1 MALVVPMSSFR
12 DTLKKVFRSIKGL
25 SAKMVVGPSE
35 VSKLEDDEFY
45 DIILVDESHRLRR
58 RVNLGAY
65 FGAFDKAAIRLD
77 MDKMACSELDWVLK
91 KSRKSL
97 LFYDEN
103 QSIKPSDAKKNDF
116 DKLKSSS
123 TTNIIK
129 LKSQFRVK
137 GGNGYVEYIKGLL
150 ECNLKSTE
158 KYYSKDY
165 EFLLF
170 NSLEDMVEQIKDK
183 NEIHD
188 LSRLVAGFSWPWI
201 SNKDKTKYD
210 INIGDVSLRWNGTN
224 KDWINS
230 ENAIDEVGCIHTTQ
244 GYDLNYTGLIFGNE
258 ISYDKVNNEIV
269 INSEEYYDKNGKQS
283 IKCPLELKSFIINIY
298 KTIMLRG
305 IKGTYLY
312 ICDDNLREYFSKH
325 IEIFENEVQHKKIL
339 LLDEEIENSIPYY
352 DLKIAAGSFSD
363 DQIAGLTKY
372 VELPVDINFSSDY
385 FACKVFG
392 ESMNKVIPNGS
403 ICLFKKYYGGSRN
416 GEIVLVESSDIQD
429 SDFGSGYTIKEY
441 ESLKSIDNTGGWK
454 HSSIRLK
461 PLSDD
466 KSFENINL
474 VEDESV
480 SLNVLGKFI
489 RVL

>member
-1 MALVVPMSSFR
+1 MNCS
-12 DTLKKVFRSIKGL
+12 LK
-25 SAKMVVGPSE
+25 A
-35 VSKLEDDEFY
+35 D
-45 DIILVDESHRLRR
+45 
-58 RVNLGAY
+58 
-65 FGAFDKAAIRLD
+65 
-77 MDKMACSELDWVLK
+77 
-91 KSRKSL
+91 
-97 LFYDEN
+97 
-103 QSIKPSDAKKNDF
+103 
-116 DKLKSSS
+116 
-123 TTNIIK
+123 
-129 LKSQFRVK
+129 
-137 GGNGYVEYIKGLL
+137 
-150 ECNLKSTE
+150 E
-158 KYYSKDY
+158 KYSSKDY

-170 NSLEDMVEQIKDK
+170 SSLGDMISKIKEKNDK
-183 NEIHD
+183 HR
-188 LSRLVAGFSWPWI
+188 LSRLVAGYSWPWI
-201 SNKDKTKYD
+201 SNKDKTKFD
-210 INIGDVSLRWNGTN
+210 INIDGISLKWNGTS

-230 ENAIDEVGCIHTTQ
+230 EGAIDEVGCIHTTQ

-258 ISYDKVNNEIV
+258 ISYDKANNEIV

-325 IEIFENEVQHKKIL
+325 IEMFEKANQKEKII
-339 LLDEEIENSIPYY
+339 LLDEEVNNSIPYY
-352 DLKIAAGSFSD
+352 DLKVAAGNFSE
-363 DQIAGLTKY
+363 DQIASGNKWL
-372 VELPVDINFSSDY
+372 ELPKDINYSNDY

-403 ICLFKKYYGGSRN
+403 VCLFKKYYGGSRN
-416 GEIVLVESSDIQD
+416 GEIVLVESSSIQD

-441 ESLKSIDNTGGWK
+441 ESLKSIDNTGGWS

-461 PLSDD
+461 PLSYD

>member
-1 MALVVPMSSFR
+1 
-12 DTLKKVFRSIKGL
+12 
-25 SAKMVVGPSE
+25 
-35 VSKLEDDEFY
+35 
-45 DIILVDESHRLRR
+45 
-58 RVNLGAY
+58 
-65 FGAFDKAAIRLD
+65 
-77 MDKMACSELDWVLK
+77 MDKMICSELDWVLK
-91 KSRKSL
+91 KSTKSL

-103 QSIKPSDAKKNDF
+103 QSIKPSDTKKNDF
-116 DKLKSSS
+116 DKLKANPS
-123 TTNIIK
+123 TNIIK

-137 GGNGYVEYIKGLL
+137 GGNGYVDYIKELL
-150 ECNLKSTE
+150 NCNLKADE
-158 KYYSKDY
+158 KYSSKDY

-170 NSLEDMVEQIKDK
+170 SSLGDMISEIKEKNDK
-183 NEIHD
+183 HR
-188 LSRLVAGFSWPWI
+188 LSRLVAGYSWPWI
-201 SNKDKTKYD
+201 SNKDKTKFD
-210 INIGDVSLRWNGTN
+210 INIDGISLKWNGTS

-230 ENAIDEVGCIHTTQ
+230 EGAIDEVGCIHTTQ

-325 IEIFENEVQHKKIL
+325 IEMFEKANQKEKII
-339 LLDEEIENSIPYY
+339 LLDEEVNNSIPYY
-352 DLKIAAGSFSD
+352 DLKVAAGNFSE
-363 DQIAGLTKY
+363 DQIASGNKWL
-372 VELPVDINFSSDY
+372 ELPEDINYSNDY

-403 ICLFKKYYGGSRN
+403 VCLFKKYYGGSRN
-416 GEIVLVESSDIQD
+416 GEIVLVESSSIQD

-441 ESLKSIDNTGGWK
+441 ESLKSIDNTGGWS

-461 PLSDD
+461 PLSYD